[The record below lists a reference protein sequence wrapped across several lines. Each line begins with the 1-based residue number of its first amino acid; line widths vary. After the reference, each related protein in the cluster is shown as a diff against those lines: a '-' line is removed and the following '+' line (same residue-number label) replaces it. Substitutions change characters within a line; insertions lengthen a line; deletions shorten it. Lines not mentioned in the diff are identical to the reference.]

1 MAIFAENI
9 PSHAFNSEIFPTS
22 YGNSAQA
29 V

>member
-9 PSHAFNSEIFPTS
+9 PSHAFNSEIFPQSLRYST
-22 YGNSAQA
+22 QA